1 MMPDGLIE
9 LAWWELAIG
18 GGLVVALAVVTHL
31 GRLGIARELL
41 IAAARMVV
49 QLAII
54 GLVLETLF
62 AVSGLRWVALMAVVM
77 LLLAG
82 REVMSRQKRRMTGG
96 WAFAIGTVSMFIS
109 AFAVAVFA
117 LAVVIGPSPWYTP
130 QYAIPLLGMLL
141 GNTMTGVAL
150 GMDRLTDSAWRQRQ
164 VIEGRLMLGMT
175 WSQAIG
181 DLRRDAMRSGM
192 IPIINGMAAAG
203 VVSLPG
209 MMTGQILA
217 GSPPALAVKYQVL
230 VFLLIAVGTGFGTV
244 AAVMAASRRLFDE
257 RERLRLDRIGA
268 SPD

>member
-1 MMPDGLIE
+1 
-9 LAWWELAIG
+9 
-18 GGLVVALAVVTHL
+18 
-31 GRLGIARELL
+31 
-41 IAAARMVV
+41 
-49 QLAII
+49 
-54 GLVLETLF
+54 
-62 AVSGLRWVALMAVVM
+62 
-77 LLLAG
+77 
-82 REVMSRQKRRMTGG
+82 
-96 WAFAIGTVSMFIS
+96 
-109 AFAVAVFA
+109 
-117 LAVVIGPSPWYTP
+117 
-130 QYAIPLLGMLL
+130 
-141 GNTMTGVAL
+141 
-150 GMDRLTDSAWRQRQ
+150 MDRLTDSAWRQRQ

-257 RERLRLDRIGA
+257 RQRLRLERIGA
-268 SPD
+268 PPDS

>member
-1 MMPDGLIE
+1 MQQELID
-9 LAWWELAIG
+9 LAWWQLGIG
-18 GGLVVALAVVTHL
+18 AGLVVALAAVTWY
-31 GRLGIARELL
+31 GRLGLSRELL
-41 IAAARMVV
+41 VAATRMVI
-49 QLAII
+49 QLALI

-62 AVSGLRWVALMAVVM
+62 SVAAFHWVALMAMVM

-96 WAFAIGTVSMFIS
+96 WAFAIGTGSMFVS
-109 AFAVAVFA
+109 SFAVTVFA
-117 LAVVIGPSPWYTP
+117 LLAIVGPQPWYAP

-150 GMDRLTDSAWRQRQ
+150 GMDRLTDSAWRQRT
-164 VIEGRLMLGMT
+164 VIEGRLLLGMT
-175 WSQAIG
+175 WNQAIA

-230 VFLLIAVGTGFGTV
+230 VFLMIAVGTGFGTV

-257 RERLRLDRIGA
+257 RQRLRLDRL
-268 SPD
+268 S

>member
-1 MMPDGLIE
+1 MSGGLID
-9 LAWWELAIG
+9 LAWWQLAIG
-18 GGLVVALAVVTHL
+18 ASLVLALALVTHL
-31 GRLGIARELL
+31 ARLGLSRDLVISAT
-41 IAAARMVV
+41 RMTI

-54 GLVLETLF
+54 GFVLEALF
-62 AVSGLRWVALMAVVM
+62 AVAALRWVALMAVIM

-82 REVMSRQKRRMTGG
+82 REVMARQKRRMTGG
-96 WAFAIGTVSMFIS
+96 WAFAIGTVSMFVS
-109 AFAVAVFA
+109 SFAVTAFALV
-117 LAVVIGPSPWYTP
+117 VVIGPAPWYTP
-130 QYAIPLLGMLL
+130 QYAIPLLGMML

-192 IPIINGMAAAG
+192 IPTINGMAAAG
-203 VVSLPG
+203 IVSLPG

-230 VFLLIAVGTGFGTV
+230 VFFLIAVGTGFGTV
-244 AAVMAASRRLFDE
+244 AAVSAASRRLFDD
-257 RERLRLDRIGA
+257 RQRLRLERIA
-268 SPD
+268 TP

>member
-1 MMPDGLIE
+1 MQQELID
-9 LAWWELAIG
+9 LAWWQLGIG
-18 GGLVVALAVVTHL
+18 AGLVVALAAVTWY
-31 GRLGIARELL
+31 GRLGLSRELL
-41 IAAARMVV
+41 VAATRMMI
-49 QLAII
+49 QLALI

-62 AVSGLRWVALMAVVM
+62 SVAAFHWVALMAVVM

-96 WAFAIGTVSMFIS
+96 WAFAIGTGSMFVS
-109 AFAVAVFA
+109 SFAVTVFA
-117 LAVVIGPSPWYTP
+117 LLAIVGPQPWYAP

-150 GMDRLTDSAWRQRQ
+150 GMDRLTDSAWRQRT
-164 VIEGRLMLGMT
+164 VIEGRLLLGMT
-175 WSQAIG
+175 WSQAIA

-230 VFLLIAVGTGFGTV
+230 VFLMIAVGTGFGTV

-257 RERLRLDRIGA
+257 RQRLRLDRL
-268 SPD
+268 S